1 MADTTDILADLTP
14 EQIEAVTHVDGPLLV
29 LAGAGSGKTRTI
41 TRRVA
46 YLVSVGIS
54 PFNILAVTFTNK
66 AAGEMRERIGELLT
80 FLPGRQRAGVTVA
93 TFHSLCAKLLREYA
107 SFAGLEPN
115 FNIMDSSDQNKMA
128 KLALERAGISA
139 ELLPPARLLSA
150 ISKSKN
156 RLQQAEQFAAHNTDF
171 ASRNIARAFAAYE
184 QLMKE
189 NKAVDF
195 DDLLLRMAML
205 LRDNLEIRERLQDR
219 FQYILIDEYQDT
231 NHAQF
236 VICHMLALKHQNIC
250 ATGDPDQ
257 SIYGWRGANLGNI
270 LDFEQHFPNAKV
282 VRLEQ
287 NYRSTKTILKAA
299 SALITNNVQRKNKS
313 LWTNNEQGA
322 RIKVIFSADE
332 REEARNVARQLREM
346 FDQHNTRWD
355 EMAVLYRINSLSRV
369 LEDSLMEAAIPY
381 QIVRGTEFYA
391 RKEVKDALAY
401 LRLLINPSDRVS
413 FERIINV
420 PTRGIGAGSM
430 DRLIFWAQEK
440 GINLVEACARAQEI
454 EGLTKKA
461 ANAARVFAHHMEL
474 CRSEY
479 LHLLK
484 PSAALPG
491 EKSSDGGPAD
501 AVAGHVDEAD
511 LPVPDFADDVRTD
524 RLFSSNT
531 ADGEFNSHQSSGD
544 ESHDAA
550 GVIDEAVME
559 LDASAAP
566 NKSLRGVA
574 ALMDRMLRIFKL
586 IDHDKRDAEEVER
599 INNLLELI
607 NVAAEFTTQNPN
619 GTLSEYLEQVT
630 LVSDVDKLKDERG
643 SVTLMTLHAA
653 KGLEFPLV
661 IMIGLEEGT
670 LPMSRSFGKSN
681 RDDADMEEERRLAF
695 VGMTRAKKRLIL
707 TGALSRMTRGFG
719 EGRTP
724 SRFVSELPKDCI
736 EMFDAFRQAR
746 PAGSPGYRDNVQY
759 YPKRP
764 QGLPM
769 DKKPSGDVATAS
781 NDKFRR
787 GMLVRHPLFGV
798 GRVEDYFEN
807 GDNSR
812 AVIDFRKVGR
822 KTLVLA
828 FAKLELLDGNV

>member
-1 MADTTDILADLTP
+1 MADTIDILADLTP
-14 EQIEAVTHVDGPLLV
+14 EQIEAVTHVEGPLLV

-46 YLVSVGIS
+46 YLVSVGIA
-54 PFNILAVTFTNK
+54 PVNILAVTFTNK
-66 AAGEMRERIGELLT
+66 AAGEMRQRVGELLT
-80 FLPGRQRAGVTVA
+80 FLPGRQRADVTVA
-93 TFHSLCAKLLREYA
+93 TFHSLCARLLRE
-107 SFAGLEPN
+107 FAAAVGLDPS
-115 FNIMDSSDQNKMA
+115 FNILDGSDQVKVA
-128 KLALERAGISA
+128 KLALDRAGISA
-139 ELLPPARLLSA
+139 EVLPPARLLSA
-150 ISKSKN
+150 ISRSKN

-171 ASRNIARAFAAYE
+171 SSRNIARAFAAYE
-184 QLMKE
+184 QLLKE

-205 LRDNLEIRERLQDR
+205 LRDNAEIRSQLQDR

-299 SALITNNVQRKNKS
+299 SALITNNVQRKDKS

-322 RIKVIFSADE
+322 LIKIIYAADE
-332 REEARNVARQLREM
+332 RDEARNVARELREM
-346 FDQHNTRWD
+346 YDKHKMRWD

-401 LRLLINPSDRVS
+401 LRLLANPSDRVS

-420 PTRGIGAGSM
+420 PTRGIGPGSV
-430 DRLIFWAQEK
+430 DRLISFAQEK
-440 GINLVEACARAQEI
+440 QLNLVEACRQAQQI
-454 EGLTKKA
+454 GGLTRKA
-461 ANAARVFAHHMEL
+461 AAAAVLFANHMAA
-474 CRSEY
+474 CRTEFSNIVNPTE
-479 LHLLK
+479 
-484 PSAALPG
+484 SAAI
-491 EKSSDGGPAD
+491 ENVDGVFPYDAD
-501 AVAGHVDEAD
+501 DSAA
-511 LPVPDFADDVRTD
+511 PVPDFAADVQSPEFMTVAFASSQQEEFEGGAAVDADDD
-524 RLFSSNT
+524 QDMNLP
-531 ADGEFNSHQSSGD
+531 G
-544 ESHDAA
+544 
-550 GVIDEAVME
+550 E
-559 LDASAAP
+559 LDSSP
-566 NKSLRGVA
+566 GKNRSLRGVA
-574 ALMDRMLRIFKL
+574 ALMDRMLRLFKL

-599 INNLLELI
+599 VNNLLELI
-607 NVAAEFTTQNPN
+607 NVAAEFTAQNPA
-619 GTLSEYLEQVT
+619 GTLTEYLEQVT
-630 LVSDVDKLKDERG
+630 LISDVDKLKDERG
-643 SVTLMTLHAA
+643 AVTLMTLHAA

-670 LPMSRSFGKSN
+670 LPMSRSFAKSG
-681 RDDADMEEERRLAF
+681 RDDTDMEEERRLAF

-707 TGALSRMTRGFG
+707 TGALSRMTRGYG
-719 EGRTP
+719 ESRNP
-724 SRFVSELPKDCI
+724 SRFVAELPKDCI
-736 EMFDAFRQAR
+736 ELSHVFRQSR
-746 PAGSPGYRDNVQY
+746 PAGSPGFRDNVQY
-759 YPKRP
+759 RPRRP
-764 QGLPM
+764 QGLPSIKTAV
-769 DKKPSGDVATAS
+769 DTDSPSADAA
-781 NDKFRR
+781 FRR

-798 GRVEDYFEN
+798 GRIEEYFEN
-807 GDNSR
+807 GDNSK

-822 KTLVLA
+822 KTLVIA
-828 FAKLELLDGNV
+828 FAKLERLDGGS

>member
-1 MADTTDILADLTP
+1 MADTTEILADLTP
-14 EQIEAVTHVDGPLLV
+14 EQIAAVTHVDGPLLV

-46 YLVSVGIS
+46 YLVAAGIA

-66 AAGEMRERIGELLT
+66 AAGEMRQRIGELLS

-93 TFHSLCAKLLREYA
+93 TFHSLCAKLLREFA
-107 SFAGLEPN
+107 PHAGLDSN
-115 FNIMDSSDQNKMA
+115 FNIIDSSDQTKMA
-128 KLALERAGISA
+128 KLALEHAGISA

-150 ISKSKN
+150 ISQSKN
-156 RLQQAEQFAAHNTDF
+156 RLQQASQFAAHHTDF

-205 LRDNLEIRERLQDR
+205 LRDNTEIRERLQDR

-236 VICHMLALKHQNIC
+236 IICHMLALKHQNIC

-270 LDFEQHFPNAKV
+270 LDFEQHFPNAKI

-299 SALITNNVQRKNKS
+299 SALIANNLQRKNKS

-322 RIKVIFSADE
+322 RIKILYAADE

-346 FDQHNTRWD
+346 FDQHKMRWD

-369 LEDSLMEAAIPY
+369 LEDALMEAAIPY

-420 PTRGIGAGSM
+420 PTRGIGPGSM
-430 DRLIFWAQEK
+430 DRIIAYAQENRL
-440 GINLVEACARAQEI
+440 NLLEACAQAQQI
-454 EGLTKKA
+454 DGLTKKA
-461 ANAARVFAHHMEL
+461 SSAARVFGHQMEL
-474 CRSEY
+474 CRTEFA
-479 LHLLK
+479 HLLRTA
-484 PSAALPG
+484 PVLPASDSPPDASA
-491 EKSSDGGPAD
+491 DGA
-501 AVAGHVDEAD
+501 DEAE
-511 LPVPDFADDVRTD
+511 LAVPDFADDLRAD
-524 RLFSSNT
+524 QLFFVSDDNEDTAGDPHRGSEPGQESDFESEAQSEIPARSNT
-531 ADGEFNSHQSSGD
+531 
-544 ESHDAA
+544 
-550 GVIDEAVME
+550 
-559 LDASAAP
+559 
-566 NKSLRGVA
+566 SLRGVA

-586 IDHDKRDAEEVER
+586 IDHDKRDAEEVDR

-607 NVAAEFTTQNPN
+607 NVAAEFTSQNPD
-619 GTLSEYLEQVT
+619 GTLAEYLEQVT
-630 LVSDVDKLKDERG
+630 LVSDVDKLDDERG

-670 LPMSRSFGKSN
+670 LPMSRSFGKSG
-681 RDDADMEEERRLAF
+681 RDDSDMEEERRLAF

-736 EMFDAFRQAR
+736 ELFDAFRQPR
-746 PAGSPGYRDNVQY
+746 PAGSPGYRDNLQY
-759 YPKRP
+759 HPKRP
-764 QGLPM
+764 QGLPSERSIS
-769 DKKPSGDVATAS
+769 DGGSPVADA
-781 NDKFRR
+781 KFRR
-787 GMLVRHPLFGV
+787 GVLVRHPMFGV
-798 GRVEDYFEN
+798 GRVEDYIEN
-807 GDNSR
+807 GESSR
-812 AVIDFRKVGR
+812 AVIEFRKVGR

-828 FAKLELLDGNV
+828 FAKLELIGGDA

>member
-1 MADTTDILADLTP
+1 MANTIDILADLTP

-46 YLVSVGIS
+46 YLVSVGIA
-54 PFNILAVTFTNK
+54 PVNILAVTFTNK
-66 AAGEMRERIGELLT
+66 AAGEMRQRVGELLT
-80 FLPGRQRAGVTVA
+80 FLPGRQRADVTVA
-93 TFHSLCAKLLREYA
+93 TFHSLCARLLREFA
-107 SFAGLEPN
+107 AAAGLDPS
-115 FNIMDSSDQNKMA
+115 FNILDGSDQAKIA
-128 KLALERAGISA
+128 KLALDHAGISA

-156 RLQQAEQFAAHNTDF
+156 RLQLAEQFAAQNTDF
-171 ASRNIARAFAAYE
+171 SSRNIARAFAAYE
-184 QLMKE
+184 QLLKE

-205 LRDNLEIRERLQDR
+205 LRDNAEIRTQLQDR

-236 VICHMLALKHQNIC
+236 LICHMLALNYQNIC

-322 RIKVIFSADE
+322 LIKIIFAADE
-332 REEARNVARQLREM
+332 REEARNVARELRDM
-346 FDQHNTRWD
+346 FDKQKMRWD

-401 LRLLINPSDRVS
+401 MRLLVNPSDRVS

-420 PTRGIGAGSM
+420 PTRGIGPGSV
-430 DRLIFWAQEK
+430 DRIISFAQEK
-440 GINLVEACARAQEI
+440 QINLVEACRHAQEI
-454 EGLTKKA
+454 GGLTKKA
-461 ANAARVFAHHMEL
+461 AAAAILFATHMAA
-474 CRSEY
+474 CRAEFSSVINPAEN
-479 LHLLK
+479 L
-484 PSAALPG
+484 SAEMTDETG
-491 EKSSDGGPAD
+491 YSSDL
-501 AVAGHVDEAD
+501 DEAD
-511 LPVPDFADDVRTD
+511 GPVPDFAADVHTPGPFSMASESSQGEEFGIGGAIDTD
-524 RLFSSNT
+524 EIQNPDSSP
-531 ADGEFNSHQSSGD
+531 G
-544 ESHDAA
+544 
-550 GVIDEAVME
+550 
-559 LDASAAP
+559 
-566 NKSLRGVA
+566 KSRSLHGVA
-574 ALMDRMLRIFKL
+574 ALMDRMLRLFKL
-586 IDHDKRDAEEVER
+586 IDHDKREAEEVER
-599 INNLLELI
+599 VNNLLELI
-607 NVAAEFTTQNPN
+607 NVAAEFTTQNPT
-619 GTLSEYLEQVT
+619 GTLTEYLEQVT

-643 SVTLMTLHAA
+643 AVTLMTLHAA

-661 IMIGLEEGT
+661 IMIGVEEGT
-670 LPMSRSFGKSN
+670 LPMSRSFAKSG
-681 RDDADMEEERRLAF
+681 RDDTDMEEERRLAF

-707 TGALSRMTRGFG
+707 TGALSRMTRGYG
-719 EGRTP
+719 ESRNP
-724 SRFVSELPKDCI
+724 SRFVAELPKDCI
-736 EMFDAFRQAR
+736 ELFNAFRQSR
-746 PAGSPGYRDNVQY
+746 PAGSPGFRDNVQY
-759 YPKRP
+759 RPRLP
-764 QGLPM
+764 QGLPSVTS
-769 DKKPSGDVATAS
+769 DTSRDSTPSTAA
-781 NDKFRR
+781 FHR
-787 GMLVRHPLFGV
+787 GMLVRHPIFGV
-798 GRVEDYFEN
+798 GRVEEYFEN
-807 GDNSR
+807 GDNSK

-822 KTLVLA
+822 KTLVIA
-828 FAKLELLDGNV
+828 FAKLERLDAGS